1 MVFRNM
7 ADASPQR
14 IHHLPRTATI
24 AQATAVL
31 REQGHVVI
39 DELVPA
45 DVMDQLLAEM
55 QPYIDQTPFAQSEGF
70 TQGSQRIGCLIARSA
85 VGRELVMNPLVL
97 GVVKTMLSHAQGI
110 QLGVTEMISLHPGSP
125 AQFIHQD
132 ELTFDGFPFPDDYVV
147 SCNSLWAVTD
157 FTEENGAT
165 RVVPGS
171 HARARSEYSHDETL
185 PVEMQRGS
193 VLVFSSKLWHSGGAN
208 QSSSVRRAQ
217 AVNYAVSWVRQ
228 EENQFLACPPEI
240 ARTLPEDLLRLM
252 GYQSIHGYGHAGA
265 QADPLAVLLGS
276 QKSLVAS

>member
-1 MVFRNM
+1 MVFINM
-7 ADASPQR
+7 AEAALQR
-14 IHHLPRTATI
+14 IHHLPKTASVKE
-24 AQATAVL
+24 AATVL
-31 REQGHVVI
+31 REHGHVVI
-39 DELVPA
+39 DELVAPEVMELLMA
-45 DVMDQLLAEM
+45 DL
-55 QPYIDQTPFAQSEGF
+55 QPYLDKTPFTENEGF

-97 GVVKTMLSHAQGI
+97 GVVKNMLSHAQGI

-125 AQFIHQD
+125 AQYIHQD

-171 HARARSEYSHDETL
+171 HARPRTEYSHRDTV
-185 PVEMQRGS
+185 PVEMKRGS

-208 QSSSVRRAQ
+208 QSSSIRRAQ
-217 AVNYAVSWVRQ
+217 AINYAVSWVRQ

-265 QADPLAVLLGS
+265 QADPLAVLFEKQDPLA
-276 QKSLVAS
+276 AS